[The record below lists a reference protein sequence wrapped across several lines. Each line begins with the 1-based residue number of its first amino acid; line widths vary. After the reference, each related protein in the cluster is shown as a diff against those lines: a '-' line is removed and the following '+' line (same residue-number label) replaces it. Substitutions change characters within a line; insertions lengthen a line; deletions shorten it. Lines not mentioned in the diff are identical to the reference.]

1 MDIVTLMDFFSKY
14 AAVIIGVAL
23 LLLGTMVL
31 PSALR
36 KYVLTAGLAIAAFR
50 VAQIACS
57 GKRLAKA
64 DAERTR
70 LQDEMKKRSAERE
83 ALAKEQD
90 ELNNQ
95 AIKVKQD
102 LAQLD
107 AQSRALEASA
117 GATADA
123 KTKLDKEVQDMQ
135 ARHAKLLQATGENE
149 KILTLFNNADEA
161 IRDLERVQ

>member
-1 MDIVTLMDFFSKY
+1 MDSTTLWNFLGAY
-14 AAVIIGVAL
+14 ATVILGLVL

-31 PSALR
+31 PSGLK
-36 KYVLTAGLAIAAFR
+36 KYVLTAGFAIAAFR
-50 VAQIACS
+50 VLQIACS

-70 LQDEMKKRSAERE
+70 LQEEMKKRSAERD
-83 ALAKEQD
+83 ALIRKQA

-95 AIKVKQD
+95 AIKVQQD

-107 AQSRALEASA
+107 AQSRALDTSA
-117 GATADA
+117 AAAADA

-135 ARHAKLLQATGENE
+135 ARHAKLLQASEENAG
-149 KILTLFNNADEA
+149 ILTLFSNADEA